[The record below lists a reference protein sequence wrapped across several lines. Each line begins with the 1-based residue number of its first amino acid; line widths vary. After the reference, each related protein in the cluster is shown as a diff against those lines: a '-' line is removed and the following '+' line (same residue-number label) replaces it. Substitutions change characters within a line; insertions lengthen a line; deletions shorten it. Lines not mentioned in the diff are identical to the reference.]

1 MIFEYLKE
9 SAKESVTRLVK
20 GLFKVQKVIIR
31 GLFYKHKKG
40 ASNHELD
47 AR

>member
-1 MIFEYLKE
+1 MFEYLKE
-9 SAKESVTRLVK
+9 SIKESVIRLIK
-20 GLFKVQKVIIR
+20 GLFKVRKVIIR
-31 GLFYKHKKG
+31 GLFYKYKKG

>member
-1 MIFEYLKE
+1 MFEYLKE
-9 SAKESVTRLVK
+9 SAKESITRLVK
-20 GLFKVQKVIIR
+20 GLFEVRKVIAR
-31 GLFYKHKKG
+31 GLFYRHRKG